1 MRGDEAHVHH
11 RPGHAEFHQNEQ
23 NKDGKPGGKEP
34 AREVVAPHAACPYGQ
49 QHKARP
55 HHGNAR
61 QIESGRHGNL
71 PHPDGTEH
79 GDPCQNAQGKQ
90 HDEKPAPAQRR
101 GDAAAHQRPEGD
113 AHIGGGRQQP
123 HEPSLHAARRNAD
136 EQRDRGGRHHGRP
149 RALNEALAPH
159 KFDIWG
165 KGQTQTHDQKD
176 GEPVKKD
183 PALPPDGD
191 KLRRDDI
198 ENDQRQDV
206 DRADQAEI
214 ARACV
219 EIVAYGRQTGPHAG
233 NHECHHEIAH

>member
-1 MRGDEAHVHH
+1 MSSREESSIPAPEKASPMADTGSGPMRSLSLPAGGKAGTAPRSAGPQRPGFQRGEEAQLLEIQHEIVQQAVDGAEVHQRGEQSEDQGGMRGDEAHVHH

-101 GDAAAHQRPEGD
+101 GDARRPPAA
-113 AHIGGGRQQP
+113 
-123 HEPSLHAARRNAD
+123 
-136 EQRDRGGRHHGRP
+136 P
-149 RALNEALAPH
+149 RAMP
-159 KFDIWG
+159 
-165 KGQTQTHDQKD
+165 T
-176 GEPVKKD
+176 
-183 PALPPDGD
+183 
-191 KLRRDDI
+191 
-198 ENDQRQDV
+198 
-206 DRADQAEI
+206 
-214 ARACV
+214 
-219 EIVAYGRQTGPHAG
+219 
-233 NHECHHEIAH
+233 